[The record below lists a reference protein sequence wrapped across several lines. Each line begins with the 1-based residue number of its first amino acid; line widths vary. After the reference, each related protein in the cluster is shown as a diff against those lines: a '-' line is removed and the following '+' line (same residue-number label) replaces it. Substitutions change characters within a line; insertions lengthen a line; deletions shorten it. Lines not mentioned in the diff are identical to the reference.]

1 MRYLSKIIF
10 IKSAHIPYAEV
21 KLDGNVH
28 FIGTQ
33 GVGKSTLLRAL
44 LFFYNADK
52 QKLGIPKE
60 KRGFDSFYFEFPN
73 SYIIYE
79 VQRETGA
86 YLVACFRSQGRA
98 AFRFIDAPYD
108 RSYFIDENGMP
119 YADWNVIRDKIGV
132 AHSVSRIVDK
142 YEEYRDIIFGNRR
155 AVSQEFYKF
164 AITESAKYQNIPRTI
179 QNVFLNSKLDADF
192 IKDTIINSMN
202 NDEVQIDLAYY
213 RSQVSMFEQQYND
226 IMLWEHTNK
235 RGEQPVRRQ
244 AERVTESYRELLYI
258 SKKILTISARLNYA
272 ERRDRELLP
281 VVGNEL
287 ASIREEK
294 TRTERL
300 LARNSLNTTKS
311 MMCV

>member
-213 RSQVSMFEQQYND
+213 RSQVSMFEPIGGSAPKYTGMNIINPLACILAGGLLLDHIGQPEAALAIEAAVVKYIGSPEFPGLSASEIKAKGMTTQRIGD
-226 IMLWEHTNK
+226 IVA
-235 RGEQPVRRQ
+235 G
-244 AERVTESYRELLYI
+244 
-258 SKKILTISARLNYA
+258 
-272 ERRDRELLP
+272 
-281 VVGNEL
+281 
-287 ASIREEK
+287 
-294 TRTERL
+294 
-300 LARNSLNTTKS
+300 SL
-311 MMCV
+311 